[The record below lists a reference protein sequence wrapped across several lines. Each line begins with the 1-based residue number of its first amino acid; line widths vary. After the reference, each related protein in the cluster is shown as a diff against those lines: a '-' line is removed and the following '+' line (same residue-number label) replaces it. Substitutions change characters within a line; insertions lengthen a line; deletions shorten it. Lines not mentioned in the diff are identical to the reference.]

1 MQKLIPLVTG
11 ILLTALTFVDGQSNK
26 LMVEPY
32 TFTNSKGEKVAAEMG
47 KFTVPENRKTPD
59 GNSIELHF
67 VRFKSTNPNPTYP
80 IVYLAGGPGG
90 SGINTAKGPR
100 FELFMALREVADVIA
115 FDQRGTGLS
124 NPLPPC
130 SLATPFPLHEPGTTD
145 AYVKHI
151 KTNTKKCLD
160 FWKAEGFDLT
170 GYNTEESAEDLE
182 ELRKVLAVDRLNLW
196 GISYGSHLAFAA
208 VKQYPDSWNRIA
220 LAGLEGPDH
229 TIKRPAYNQAF
240 LEYLASKLKAD
251 PEAGKIYPD
260 VLGSMKKV
268 LAKVEAAPIHT
279 KAKHPQTGMEFDVAI
294 SKLDLQL
301 VTSFFMLKNPSNSKD
316 LPFIYHQLEK
326 GDFSTVAPWV
336 GGLKMYSG
344 RVSPMSFAMDAMS
357 GISSERWKL
366 IQEEAKTALLGR
378 TTNFP
383 FPDVTEGLGL
393 PDLGDD
399 FRANPESNI
408 PSLFFSGTL
417 DGRTYLPSAKELVE
431 GFKNGIHVIIDGAGH
446 DLFLSTPKVKH
457 LLVDFFKEKSVK
469 SQTIAIPMPTFTLPK
484 DK

>member
-1 MQKLIPLVTG
+1 MQKLIPLLAG
-11 ILLTALTFVDGQSNK
+11 ILLSALTFVNGQSHK

-32 TFTNSKGEKVAAEMG
+32 TFTNLEGDEVAAELG
-47 KFTVPENRKTPD
+47 KFTVPENRQKPN
-59 GNSIELHF
+59 GNTIELHF
-67 VRFKSTNPNPTYP
+67 VRFKSTNPNPSFP

-124 NPLPPC
+124 KTMPPC
-130 SLATPFPLHEPGTTD
+130 STTTPFPLNEPGTTE
-145 AYVKHI
+145 AYVEHI
-151 KTNTKKCLD
+151 KANTKKCLD
-160 FWKAEGFDLT
+160 FWREEGFDLS
-170 GYNTEESAEDLE
+170 GYNTKESADDLEDL
-182 ELRKVLAVDRLNLW
+182 RKTLGVDKLNLW

-208 VKQYPDSWNRIA
+208 VKRHPDSWNRIA

-240 LEYLASKLKAD
+240 LEYLASKVKAD
-251 PEAGKIYPD
+251 PKAGKVYPD

-268 LAKVEAAPIHT
+268 LTKLETEPVVT
-279 KAKHPQTGMEFDVAI
+279 KAKHPQTGMEFEVGI

-316 LPFIYHQLEK
+316 LPFIYHQLEN
-326 GDFSTVAPWV
+326 GDFSTVTPWV

-357 GISSERWKL
+357 GISPERWDL

-383 FPDVTEGLGL
+383 FPDVTDGMGL
-393 PDLGDD
+393 PDLGDE
-399 FRANPESNI
+399 FRKNPTSSI

-417 DGRTYLPSAKELVE
+417 DGRTYLPSAKELIK
-431 GFKNGIHVIIDGAGH
+431 GFENGIHVVIDGAGH
-446 DLFLSTPKVKH
+446 DLFLSTPKVKS
-457 LLVDFFKEKSVK
+457 LLVDFFGEKSVMA
-469 SQTIAIPMPTFTLPK
+469 QTIEIPMPIFTLPK

>member
-1 MQKLIPLVTG
+1 MKKLIPLVTS
-11 ILLTALTFVDGQSNK
+11 ILFTALTFVQGQTDK
-26 LMVEPY
+26 LMLEPY
-32 TFTNSKGEKVAAEMG
+32 TFTNMKGEEVAAELG
-47 KFTVPENRKTPD
+47 KFSVPENRQKPD
-59 GNSIELHF
+59 GNTIELHF
-67 VRFKSTNPNPTYP
+67 VRFKSTNPNPSYP

-124 NPLPPC
+124 NSMPPC
-130 SLATPFPLHEPGTTD
+130 SSSTPFPLNQPGTIE

-151 KTNTKKCLD
+151 RANTKQCLE
-160 FWKAEGFDLT
+160 FWKKEGFDLS
-170 GYNTEESAEDLE
+170 GYNTKESADDLE
-182 ELRKVLAVDRLNLW
+182 ELRMVLGVEKLNLW

-208 VKQYPDSWNRIA
+208 VKQHPKSWNRIA

-240 LEYLASKLKAD
+240 LEYLSSKVKAD
-251 PEAGKIYPD
+251 PKAAKVYPD
-260 VLGSMKKV
+260 VLESMKKV
-268 LAKVEAAPIHT
+268 LAKLEKEPVHT

-301 VTSFFMLKNPSNSKD
+301 ATSFFMLKNPSNSKD
-316 LPFIYHQLEK
+316 MPFIYHQLEQ
-326 GDFSTVAPWV
+326 GDFSMVAPWV

-357 GISSERWKL
+357 GISSKRWEL
-366 IQEEAKTALLGR
+366 IQAEAKTALLGR

-383 FPDVTEGLGL
+383 FPDVTEGMGL

-399 FRANPESNI
+399 FRKNPVSSI

-417 DGRTYLPSAKELVE
+417 DGRTYLPSAKELIE
-431 GFKNGIHVIIDGAGH
+431 GFKNGIHVVIDGAGH
-446 DLFLSTPKVKH
+446 DLFLSTPKVKN
-457 LLVDFFKEKSVK
+457 LLVDFFGEKSVK
-469 SQTIAIPMPTFTLPK
+469 TQTIEIPMPVFTLPK